1 MSFLNKKEQV
11 LDIRLTSF
19 GKKQLSKVGFKPQ
32 YYAFFDDG
40 VIYHKES
47 ENQNDTAGRIVE
59 DLVPRTQ
66 VEFTGVDTRFDTE
79 TNKILFKQRDKFV
92 SFNESLDPVEQAKS
106 LQYMLSKQVL
116 GTQETPA
123 FQLSLMGNSE
133 IQFTSKS
140 SEFLTQSGIPVHIP
154 QLFIEPEYNLV
165 LNSKN
170 KKAAPDSIITDEMM
184 TQDLMSEKVDFLNQE
199 TLSIEDGKIIFS
211 LEEKNVD
218 YSQDNFK
225 IEFFEI
231 IDENNKEQL
240 IPFESA
246 QQLIDLFSIK
256 FDESVDNFNR
266 LKKPRDKNFFM

>member
-11 LDIRLTSF
+11 IDIRLTSF
-19 GKKQLSKVGFKPQ
+19 GKKQLSKVGFKPE

-40 VIYHKES
+40 VIYHKDSES
-47 ENQNDTAGRIVE
+47 QNDSADRIVE
-59 DLVPRTQ
+59 DLVSKTQ
-66 VEFTGVDTRFDTE
+66 VEFTGVDTRFDIE
-79 TNKILFKQRDKFV
+79 TKKILFKQRDKFI

-106 LQYMLSKQVL
+106 LQYMLAKQTL

-123 FQLSLMGNSE
+123 FQLSLIGGPQTE
-133 IQFTSKS
+133 FTAES
-140 SEFLTQSGIPVHIP
+140 SEFLTQSGVPVHIP

-165 LNSKN
+165 LDSKN
-170 KKAAPDSIITDEMM
+170 KKAPPDSIITDEMM
-184 TQDLMSEKVDFLNQE
+184 TQDLMSEKIDFLNKE
-199 TLSIEDGKIIFS
+199 TLSIEQAKVIIS

-225 IEFFEI
+225 VEFFEI

-240 IPFESA
+240 VPFDSA
-246 QQLIDLFSIK
+246 QQLIDLFNIK
-256 FDESVDNFNR
+256 FDESVDSFDR

>member
-19 GKKQLSKVGFKPQ
+19 GKKQLSKVGFRPE

-59 DLVPRTQ
+59 DLVSSTQ
-66 VEFTGVDTRFDTE
+66 VEFTGVDTRFDIE
-79 TNKILFKQRDKFV
+79 TNKILSKQRDKFI
-92 SFNESLDPVEQAKS
+92 SFNEGLDPVEQAKS
-106 LQYMLSKQVL
+106 LQYMLSRQAL

-123 FQLSLMGNSE
+123 FQLSLIGGSE
-133 IQFTSKS
+133 TQFTSQS

-154 QLFIEPEYNLV
+154 QLFVEPEYNLI
-165 LNSKN
+165 LDSSN
-170 KKAAPDSIITDEMM
+170 KKAPPDSIITDEMM

-199 TLSIEDGKIIFS
+199 TLSIESAKIILS

-225 IEFFEI
+225 VEFFEI

-240 IPFESA
+240 IAFESP
-246 QQLIDLFSIK
+246 QQLIDLFNIK
-256 FDESVDNFNR
+256 FDESIDNFDR